1 MIYRISA
8 RTIQAANG
16 AEGEQQEGDNLNKQ
30 ATYYAMRIVDGEE
43 VKLAAVGS
51 QATYKAILLACKA
64 REILFSRGIN
74 LSVVPSYSFQ
84 EANEEA
90 VQRGVQKVRSIELN
104 FVASV

>member
-1 MIYRISA
+1 MALYRISA
-8 RTIQAANG
+8 RTPQA

-30 ATYYAMRIVDGEE
+30 ATYYAMRLVDSEE

-51 QATYKAILLACKA
+51 QATYKAVLLACKV
-64 REILFSRGIN
+64 REILISKG
-74 LSVVPSYSFQ
+74 LDLMVVPSYTFQ

-104 FVASV
+104 LVVPG